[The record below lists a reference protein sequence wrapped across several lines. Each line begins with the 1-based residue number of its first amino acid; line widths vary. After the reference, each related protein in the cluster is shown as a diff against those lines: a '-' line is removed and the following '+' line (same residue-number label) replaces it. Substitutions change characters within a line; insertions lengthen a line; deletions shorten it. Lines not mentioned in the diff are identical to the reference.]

1 MGLFTE
7 IETVARGWRWAHRP
21 LAPATAGSPEGR
33 PREFPTAWAR
43 TPAGRLAR
51 EMVQRLGLFPLFQL
65 EIDTSVSGVETLDD
79 LKAPVIF
86 IANHSSHLDTPAIL
100 SALPYDWRRRT
111 AVGAAADYF
120 FDVWWRALGTP
131 LAFNTFPVA
140 RSGARRVARLAREL
154 LDGGW
159 SVVLYPEGTRTPD
172 GWLGPLR
179 AGAAWL
185 AIEAGVPVVPIAIW
199 GSYQAMPRDRGWP
212 IPGRPPVRVRFGDP
226 LHPAPGERAS
236 ELVQRLQ
243 QALAT
248 TLDEETGTWW
258 EAMRRQ
264 ARGEAPDH
272 AGPQAAEWRRLWEAS
287 RPISRARSSS
297 PWPNRRSKDGS

>member
-1 MGLFTE
+1 MGLFKE
-7 IETVARGWRWAHRP
+7 IGTVARGWRWAHRP
-21 LAPATAGSPEGR
+21 LTPASAGSSEAA

-51 EMVQRLGLFPLFQL
+51 EVVQRLGLFPLFHL
-65 EIDTSVSGVETLDD
+65 EVEASVSGVEILDN
-79 LKAPVIF
+79 LEAPVIF

-131 LAFNTFPVA
+131 LIFNTFPVA
-140 RSGARRVARLAREL
+140 RSGARRVARLSREL

-159 SVVLYPEGTRTPD
+159 SVVLFPEGTRSMD

-185 AIEAGVPVVPIAIW
+185 AIEAGVPVVPVAIL
-199 GSYQAMPRDRGWP
+199 GAYQAMPRDRGWP
-212 IPGRPPVRVRFGDP
+212 APGRPPVRIRFGDP
-226 LHPAPGERAS
+226 LRPAPGERAA

-243 QALAT
+243 QALAS
-248 TLDEETGTWW
+248 TLDEEASTWW
-258 EAMRRQ
+258 KAIRRQ
-264 ARGEAPDH
+264 AEGET
-272 AGPQAAEWRRLWEAS
+272 AGHSGPEAAQWRRLWESS
-287 RPISRARSSS
+287 RPIPRVGSSS
-297 PWPNRRSKDGS
+297 PWADRRSKGKS